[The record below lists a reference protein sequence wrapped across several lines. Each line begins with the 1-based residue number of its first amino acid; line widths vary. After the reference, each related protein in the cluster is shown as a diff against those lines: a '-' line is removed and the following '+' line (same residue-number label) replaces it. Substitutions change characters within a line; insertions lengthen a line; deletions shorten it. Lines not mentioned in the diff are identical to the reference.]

1 MQVLEKLFQDLS
13 TFHDDFYTLDMVE
26 NLDGDEGVDLRATF
40 VDTLQ
45 LSRTGYRLFEKLAD
59 KVFETPNFKV
69 STCCDVS
76 GHNYWSCFQEES
88 NYLHVTVLLKKGSTE
103 YTQEDLDKLYDIF
116 NDISRE
122 YDSIAY
128 KHTLKKYRV

>member
-1 MQVLEKLFQDLS
+1 MELEELYTGLFKVLE
-13 TFHDDFYTLDMVE
+13 TFTEDFYPMDYTQDY
-26 NLDGDEGVDLRATF
+26 GVDLRATF
-40 VDTLQ
+40 IDTLQ
-45 LSRTGYRLFEKLAD
+45 LSKTGYRMFEKLAD

-88 NYLHVTVLLKKGSTE
+88 NYLHVSVGLKPNSTE